1 MSELYTGVLAPV
13 LRASCVMPNPP
24 ANTIKM
30 YTRNQGRILW
40 STIYRNA
47 NSCNKRRRIRQG
59 LTCSRDADYNTRPHR
74 DHHLSAPVLTLC
86 SWVETIT
93 LCPFSEHPL
102 AKRPPDR
109 SLQFETASVHTMILH
124 QQQREY
130 EGVPCGV
137 PYRSDLHSTSWSIW
151 THPIPRICWNPAKVG
166 SKIFILAEVLGRSS
180 GAGIRETQGLGRGR
194 PCCSATLGPWNEFL
208 LIPDTSSVLRFI
220 TVCHDRHRYHAPA
233 TAVDVR
239 KVRR

>member
-1 MSELYTGVLAPV
+1 
-13 LRASCVMPNPP
+13 MPNPP

-30 YTRNQGRILW
+30 YARNQGRILW

-47 NSCNKRRRIRQG
+47 NGCNKRRRIRQG
-59 LTCSRDADYNTRPHR
+59 LTCSRDADYNTHPHR
-74 DHHLSAPVLTLC
+74 NHHLSAPALTLC

-130 EGVPCGV
+130 EVHHVASHIVRTCTPPRGPSGRTPFRASVGTPRKSEAKYSFLPKFSVVLPGQGSERRRGWAVGVPV
-137 PYRSDLHSTSWSIW
+137 
-151 THPIPRICWNPAKVG
+151 V
-166 SKIFILAEVLGRSS
+166 
-180 GAGIRETQGLGRGR
+180 QR
-194 PCCSATLGPWNEFL
+194 P
-208 LIPDTSSVLRFI
+208 
-220 TVCHDRHRYHAPA
+220 
-233 TAVDVR
+233 
-239 KVRR
+239 